1 MKNAIKEY
9 IELNEKEKKE
19 LWERATFVFDTNV
32 FLNLYRYSNKTRNQ
46 LLNAFRKLN
55 DRVWMPYQVAYEF
68 CKDRYKVI
76 NEVNSRFDGLS
87 KQVED
92 LITNLKKELRIDEKD
107 SDVEELK
114 KYLEA
119 WMIKKKTENYKM
131 FDLTNDEVFL
141 KLLELFDKKTGEPF
155 SADEKKIIEKDGTE
169 RYAKKVPPGYK
180 DEKKDE
186 NRFGDLFVWNEILK
200 YAEKEKVD
208 IIFVTHDQKDDWW
221 NKCGGKTIGPRI
233 ELRKEFLTK
242 TGKLFHMYSMIQFL
256 SFFVDDEEKS
266 IDKTTVSEVELF
278 DSIMKKR
285 TKESELRRY
294 YDSID
299 DEKSRKAAKLRFEI
313 ARLEKK
319 NQKRRTNIHC
329 LEKKKMEGTLSF
341 EGEFQLQRNRENI
354 EKESKRIKYLKEKLS
369 DMENFA

>member
-208 IIFVTHDQKDDWW
+208 IIFVTHDQKDDW
-221 NKCGGKTIGPRI
+221 
-233 ELRKEFLTK
+233 
-242 TGKLFHMYSMIQFL
+242 
-256 SFFVDDEEKS
+256 
-266 IDKTTVSEVELF
+266 
-278 DSIMKKR
+278 
-285 TKESELRRY
+285 
-294 YDSID
+294 
-299 DEKSRKAAKLRFEI
+299 
-313 ARLEKK
+313 
-319 NQKRRTNIHC
+319 
-329 LEKKKMEGTLSF
+329 
-341 EGEFQLQRNRENI
+341 
-354 EKESKRIKYLKEKLS
+354 
-369 DMENFA
+369 